1 MEAEAFLTFALLFP
15 QHSGWQGSPTAP
27 TPVSTHLCKWL
38 PKLDTL
44 KSPLI
49 HYFAHWC
56 GKLPTKAAQAGEG
69 LLGLTV
75 RGCGPSRWGW
85 HDGGTPRQLA
95 TVHLPPGSWER

>member
-1 MEAEAFLTFALLFP
+1 MEAEAFLTFSLLSP

-27 TPVSTHLCKWL
+27 TPVSTHLWKWF

-44 KSPLI
+44 KSPLT

-75 RGCGPSRWGW
+75 
-85 HDGGTPRQLA
+85 
-95 TVHLPPGSWER
+95 